1 MSVDPSVKPYDVSTF
16 NSGGNIEGIV
26 GKLKLPNS
34 LDIAL
39 ALLYRSPSSNMDS
52 LFNAINAVINHV
64 NCFAL
69 PTLILGDFNLDLL
82 SCNNDRRL
90 INFMTIN
97 NFTQIVNEPTTDLGS
112 LIDHIYYNRPI
123 SDLFIEVSDTY
134 YSDHDT
140 IFCSLSL

>member
-1 MSVDPSVKPYDVSTF
+1 
-16 NSGGNIEGIV
+16 
-26 GKLKLPNS
+26 
-34 LDIAL
+34 
-39 ALLYRSPSSNMDS
+39 MDS

-97 NFTQIVNEPTTDLGS
+97 NFTQIVNEPTTDRGS

-140 IFCSLSL
+140 IFCLLSL